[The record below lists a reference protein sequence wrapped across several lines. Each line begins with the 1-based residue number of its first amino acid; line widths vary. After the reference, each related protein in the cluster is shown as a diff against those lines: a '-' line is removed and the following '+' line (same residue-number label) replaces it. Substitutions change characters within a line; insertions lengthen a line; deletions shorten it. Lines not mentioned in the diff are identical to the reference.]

1 MTDKITEES
10 INKRIVLSKNI
21 SYLKEEFEGK
31 LWGSCPDGDVKL
43 YQMLEFAREYD
54 WLLEDIIKLSKEL

>member
-1 MTDKITEES
+1 MSNKITEEF
-10 INKRIVLSKNI
+10 INKKITLSNNI
-21 SYLKEEFEGK
+21 TYLKEEFEGK